1 MIAPHNRL
9 LYSMGYKKILCLN
22 CVENLLIVKSFLQD
36 TKSEVEA
43 KKLIKCIIK
52 IVIKLG
58 ILYSNEKLSPNE
70 KMLLKQMIRNF
81 SKLIMTL
88 VTFWEV
94 REFRIYMFSF
104 SWFYFQLLV
113 LVMRENIK
121 FIVSKIHKF
130 LIFLEI
136 RCDDAGII
144 IYYLLFIIY
153 YLLFIIYSCR
163 NY

>member
-1 MIAPHNRL
+1 MIAPRNR
-9 LYSMGYKKILCLN
+9 YYMIWDIKTFCVSSFN
-22 CVENLLIVKSFLQD
+22 CAANILIVKSILQD

-94 REFRIYMFSF
+94 REFRTCTCLAFHSSLSYYSLSSEILRKISG
-104 SWFYFQLLV
+104 
-113 LVMRENIK
+113 
-121 FIVSKIHKF
+121 FISV
-130 LIFLEI
+130 
-136 RCDDAGII
+136 GII
-144 IYYLLFIIY
+144 DGSGSEIV
-153 YLLFIIYSCR
+153 R
-163 NY
+163 

>member
-1 MIAPHNRL
+1 MLKL
-9 LYSMGYKKILCLN
+9 LFQ
-22 CVENLLIVKSFLQD
+22 E

-94 REFRIYMFSF
+94 RI
-104 SWFYFQLLV
+104 
-113 LVMRENIK
+113 
-121 FIVSKIHKF
+121 
-130 LIFLEI
+130 
-136 RCDDAGII
+136 
-144 IYYLLFIIY
+144 
-153 YLLFIIYSCR
+153 
-163 NY
+163 